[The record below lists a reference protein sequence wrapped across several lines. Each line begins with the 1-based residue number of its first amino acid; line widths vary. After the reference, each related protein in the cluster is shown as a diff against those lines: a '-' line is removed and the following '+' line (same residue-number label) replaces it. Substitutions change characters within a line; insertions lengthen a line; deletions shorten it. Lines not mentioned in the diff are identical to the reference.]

1 MSEEAEVENGSAWKR
16 FLRKHWSIV
25 AFFVVA
31 VILAFI
37 GAIYV
42 YLWFV
47 GDAQSTGLVPSILG
61 DWTMGHIVTFILN
74 LIFWEL
80 VFIGIPVI
88 VGAVAGWQWWRR
100 LPAEEK
106 REYHFFGRRSR
117 TTGGSGGFSLF
128 LFIVFAI
135 KVYID
140 GKWNEA
146 ISEWT
151 LDYVVGSMITI
162 LIWMAVI
169 IGIPAAIGIV
179 WWIRHEMKKK
189 P

>member
-1 MSEEAEVENGSAWKR
+1 MSGEAGVENGSDWKK

-25 AFFVVA
+25 ALFVVA
-31 VILAFI
+31 GILAFI

-42 YLWFV
+42 FLWFV

-61 DWTMGHIVTFILN
+61 LWTMGHLVTFILN
-74 LIFWEL
+74 LIFWEIIF
-80 VFIGIPVI
+80 VGIPAI
-88 VGAVAGWQWWRR
+88 VGALAGWQWWRK

-106 REYHFFGRRSR
+106 GYRFFRRRSR
-117 TTGGSGGFSLF
+117 TTGGGGISVL
-128 LFIVFAI
+128 LFIAFAI
-135 KVYID
+135 KVYVD
-140 GKWNEA
+140 GNWNVA
-146 ISEWT
+146 IATWT

-162 LIWMAVI
+162 LIWTAVI
-169 IGIPAAIGIV
+169 FGIPIAIGIV

>member
-1 MSEEAEVENGSAWKR
+1 MSGEAGVENDSDWKK
-16 FLRKHWSIV
+16 FLRRHWRIV

-31 VILAFI
+31 GVLVFI

-42 YLWFV
+42 FLWFV
-47 GDAQSTGLVPSILG
+47 SGAQSTGLVPSTLVF
-61 DWTMGHIVTFILN
+61 WTMGHVVTFILH

-88 VGAVAGWQWWRR
+88 IGAVAGWQWWRR

-106 REYHFFGRRSR
+106 EYRFFGRRSR
-117 TTGGSGGFSLF
+117 TTGGGGGVSVL
-128 LFIVFAI
+128 LFIAFAI
-135 KVYID
+135 KVFID
-140 GKWNEA
+140 GKWDVA
-146 ISEWT
+146 ISTYT
-151 LDYVVGSMITI
+151 LDYVVGSMISI
-162 LIWMAVI
+162 LIWIAVI

-179 WWIRHEMKKK
+179 WWIHHEMNKK